1 VTRPSRAVERTS
13 ALPAPISSLLS
24 RVRES
29 KLAQDAVKLLFLQ
42 LASRLVAFFG
52 AAQAIRSLGP
62 DQLGTGAFAIA
73 VVTQFAVLGDLGLNV
88 AGIRSMHD
96 EPGTQTE
103 TISTVLGL
111 RLSVSV
117 LFAVLLLAWALAFR
131 TTGSMLLWLLA
142 APLIFMMVLNAQ
154 WIYQGIERVPVY
166 NTLQLVQTLTAAALY
181 FALFRSGATAEL
193 YVVVALASQAVSWA
207 LSYYFL
213 RGRVRFDLSL
223 FRWRRGWE
231 MLRKSS
237 FAFAA
242 VLTTFVY
249 TGLDIP
255 LVTLLVSTH
264 EAGVYRAAQ
273 TIVGALAPLI
283 AMVPLLVYPRL
294 LVWKSEGIPTFV
306 RNGATVM
313 VTLAA
318 LGLAIAASS
327 LLWVPI
333 AVSKLY
339 GADYLGSIVPCIVLV
354 AGRCIALVGTVPAW
368 GLYALNL
375 DRRFLVVTVV
385 AAVASITSNLLLIGR
400 FGIVAAAG
408 TAVLSEVIIL
418 AGMSAALVAYLRS
431 RRAAEAGPEQRP
443 ADGADDVGGR
453 EP

>member
-1 VTRPSRAVERTS
+1 M
-13 ALPAPISSLLS
+13 LPAPFLSLL
-24 RVRES
+24 RRTRES

-52 AAQAIRSLGP
+52 SAQAIRSLGP

-73 VVTQFAVLGDLGLNV
+73 VVTQLAVLGDLGLNV
-88 AGIRSMHD
+88 AGIRAMHD
-96 EPGTQTE
+96 QPNTQTE
-103 TISTVLGL
+103 TISTVFGL

-117 LFAVLLLAWALAFR
+117 VFAVALLVWASTFR
-131 TTGSMLLWLLA
+131 TTGSLLLWLLA
-142 APLIFMMVLNAQ
+142 APLIFLMILNAQ
-154 WIYQGIERVPVY
+154 WTYQGVERVPVY

-181 FALFRSGATAEL
+181 FALFRTGASAEL
-193 YVVVALASQAVSWA
+193 YVVVALVSQAVSFC

-213 RGRVRFDLSL
+213 RGRVRFDLGL
-223 FRWRRGWE
+223 FRWRRGWQ

-255 LVTLLVSTH
+255 LVTLLLSTH
-264 EAGVYRAAQ
+264 DAGVYRAGQ
-273 TIVGALAPLI
+273 TIVGALAPLV

-294 LVWKSEGIPTFV
+294 LVWKNEGLGTFV
-306 RNGATVM
+306 RHGATTM
-313 VTLAA
+313 AALAA
-318 LGLAIAASS
+318 LGILIAGSS
-327 LLWVPI
+327 LIWVPI
-333 AVSKLY
+333 AVGKLY
-339 GADYLGSIVPCIVLV
+339 GPEYLGSIVPCVILV

-375 DRRFLVVTVV
+375 DRRFLAVTLV
-385 AAVASITSNLLLIGR
+385 AAVVSISSNLLLIGR
-400 FGIVAAAG
+400 LGIVAAAG

-431 RRAAEAGPEQRP
+431 HRSDQGEQPTRE
-443 ADGADDVGGR
+443 DIGGK
-453 EP
+453 P